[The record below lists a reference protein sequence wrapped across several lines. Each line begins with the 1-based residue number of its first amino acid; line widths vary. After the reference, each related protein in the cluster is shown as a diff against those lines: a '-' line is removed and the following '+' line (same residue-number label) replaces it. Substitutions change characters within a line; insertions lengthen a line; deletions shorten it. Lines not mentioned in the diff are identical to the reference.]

1 MEWASCP
8 FSMEWSSVEWAS
20 CPFSMEWAS
29 VEWASCPFSMEWASV
44 EWASCPFSMEWSSVE
59 WASCP
64 FSMEWS
70 SVEWASCPFRPYFRA
85 GRMPTIRVE
94 RGIPPSNSPPEPDM
108 TVPNHP
114 APPGGIGIAY
124 TLWGYSSLCCQVL
137 L

>member
-1 MEWASCP
+1 MND
-8 FSMEWSSVEWAS
+8 
-20 CPFSMEWAS
+20 
-29 VEWASCPFSMEWASV
+29 
-44 EWASCPFSMEWSSVE
+44 
-59 WASCP
+59 
-64 FSMEWS
+64 
-70 SVEWASCPFRPYFRA
+70 YFRQQRQNW
-85 GRMPTIRVE
+85 GRSHCHAFGKRPLCSDTIIRVE

>member
-1 MEWASCP
+1 MGILPWNGHLAVEWASCRGMGILP
-8 FSMEWSSVEWAS
+8 WNGHLAVEWAS
-20 CPFSMEWAS
+20 CPF
-29 VEWASCPFSMEWASV
+29 P
-44 EWASCPFSMEWSSVE
+44 
-59 WASCP
+59 
-64 FSMEWS
+64 
-70 SVEWASCPFRPYFRA
+70 PYFRA